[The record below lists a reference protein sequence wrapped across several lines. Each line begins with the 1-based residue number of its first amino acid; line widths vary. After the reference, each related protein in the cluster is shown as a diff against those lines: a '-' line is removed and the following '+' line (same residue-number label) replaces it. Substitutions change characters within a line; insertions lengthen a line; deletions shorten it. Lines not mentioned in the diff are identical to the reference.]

1 MTEVAPAA
9 IEFEGEQSLGRVI
22 RVDTANVWVLVHDDD
37 SLSRVSVGAL
47 VVVQSSVG
55 GEHLVG
61 TVDRVTRAWSQ
72 DDEGPGT
79 AQVDDADDDPD
90 LDEAAAVERNL
101 VRVSILGTYS
111 RLGSHPN
118 GKFKRGADAYP
129 RLDAECWVLDGDNLE
144 NLMGLLASAVPKE
157 LRLEIGRFL
166 SHSSSVATADGNK
179 WFQRHAA
186 VLGSTG
192 SGKSWAVALFLER
205 ASKLKYP
212 NLIVLDMHGEYVSL
226 TETTGDIAPIAQ
238 SLRVAGTQETQGIEE
253 GVLYLPWW
261 LLTQEELF
269 ALLLDR
275 SEDNAPNQAARF
287 GHHLRS
293 LKEASARA
301 NGDNDLADRL
311 TIDSPIP
318 AELDDLIAALVGDD
332 TEMVAG
338 ARGEKQGPFY
348 GKLTRF
354 IARLEAKRADRRYAF
369 MFNPPA
375 EVNEFQWIVS
385 LAQRLLT
392 SGPGVKVIDFS
403 KVPGDVLPVVVGVLA
418 RLLYQIQFWME
429 EKDRTPFTFVCDEAH
444 LYLPAGDARI
454 AEQRALD
461 AFERIA
467 KEGRKYGVSLMV
479 VSQRPSDVS
488 RTVLS
493 QCNNFMILRLT
504 NDQDRSVVQRLVP
517 DNLSGLTDALP
528 LLDIGEAIILGDSM
542 VLPSRIRLSAP
553 TIKPIS
559 ATRDFWTEWNSRQ
572 TGDAAVETA
581 IASLRAQGRSS

>member
-1 MTEVAPAA
+1 MSEQEAKT
-9 IEFEGEQSLGRVI
+9 IEFDDEPSLGRVF

-37 SLSRVSVGAL
+37 SLSRVSVGSL
-47 VVVQSSVG
+47 VAVQSSIG

-61 TVDRVTRAWSQ
+61 TIDRVTRAWGE
-72 DDEGPGT
+72 DEDNSESDK
-79 AQVDDADDDPD
+79 AAEPD
-90 LDEAAAVERNL
+90 FEFEPDESAVERNL
-101 VRVSILGTYS
+101 VRVSLLGTYT
-111 RLGSHPN
+111 RLGPN
-118 GKFKRGADAYP
+118 PSGRFKRGADAYP

-144 NLMGLLASAVPKE
+144 QLMGLVSSLVPKD
-157 LRLEIGRFL
+157 LRLEIGSFL

-205 ASKLKYP
+205 ASKLQFP
-212 NLIVLDMHGEYVSL
+212 NLIVLDMHGEYISL
-226 TETTGDIAPIAQ
+226 TTSIKGSVPIAQ
-238 SLRVAGTQETQGIEE
+238 SLRVAGAQETDGLAE

-287 GHHLRS
+287 GHHLRA

-301 NGDNDLADRL
+301 AGRDELADRL
-311 TIDSPIP
+311 TIDSPVP
-318 AELDDLIAALVGDD
+318 ADLDELIAALVADD
-332 TEMVAG
+332 TEMVPG
-338 ARGEKQGPFY
+338 ARGEKQGPFH
-348 GKLTRF
+348 GKLSRF
-354 IARLEAKRADRRYAF
+354 IARLEAKRNDRRYAF
-369 MFNPPA
+369 MFSPPA
-375 EVNEFQWIVS
+375 EVNDFQWIVK

-392 SGPGVKVIDFS
+392 SRPGVKVIDFS
-403 KVPGDVLPVVVGVLA
+403 RVPGDVLPVVVGVLA
-418 RLLYQIQFWME
+418 RVLYQVQFWME
-429 EKDRTPFTFVCDEAH
+429 DKDRTPFTFVCDEAH

-461 AFERIA
+461 SFERIA

-504 NDQDRSVVQRLVP
+504 NEQDRSVVQRLVP
-517 DNLSGLTDALP
+517 DNLSGLTDAVP

-542 VLPSRIRLSAP
+542 ILPSRIKLAP
-553 TIKPIS
+553 PTVKPVS
-559 ATRDFWTEWNSRQ
+559 ATRDFWTEWNTRSSS
-572 TGDAAVETA
+572 DSAVELA
-581 IASLRAQGRSS
+581 IANLRAQGRTA